1 MPRDNAL
8 AAQLRAAAEQAGAL
22 PSALADFDTDVDV
35 FAITK
40 AEEIPAWIETCKR
53 EKFHR
58 FKIQSDVEVE
68 LVRAAFAMDN
78 KTAQGKLYN
87 AVGPTRYAEIKAAWD
102 NGTINIPKPKD
113 AGHTKNPWAAV
124 DKNIDKR
131 GRYTDDAIKRQM
143 SLTRAVGVERAA
155 QIAASVGNKL
165 GDLYAAQ
172 KRAVS

>member
-1 MPRDNAL
+1 MPRDVAL

-40 AEEIPAWIETCKR
+40 PEEIPAWIETCKKD
-53 EKFHR
+53 KFHR
-58 FKIQSDVEVE
+58 FKFQSDVEVE
-68 LVRAAFAMDN
+68 LLTAAFVRGN
-78 KTAQGKLYN
+78 KTAEGRLFN
-87 AVGPTRYAEIKAAWD
+87 AVGAERYAELKKSFAD
-102 NGTINIPKPKD
+102 GTLNLPKPKD
-113 AGHTKNPWAAV
+113 ADHTKNPWAAV